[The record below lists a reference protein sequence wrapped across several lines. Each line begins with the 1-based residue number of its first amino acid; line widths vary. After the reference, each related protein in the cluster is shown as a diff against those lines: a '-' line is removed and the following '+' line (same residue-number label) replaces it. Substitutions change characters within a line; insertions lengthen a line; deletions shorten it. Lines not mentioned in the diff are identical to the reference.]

1 MLGNVLSY
9 GLRASVAVALLA
21 LAAQP
26 ARAVTPAAEEFMAIV
41 AKLEPVLCEKRKLRR
56 EILIAQTDSDA
67 KRAAELRARYAALER
82 QPETAKLEQ
91 RLAEL
96 QKRITG
102 ADGRIRDPEDF
113 AAITAQQR
121 EAYARCE

>member
-1 MLGNVLSY
+1 MTRLVF
-9 GLRASVAVALLA
+9 LLVA
-21 LAAQP
+21 LAATP

-56 EILIAQTDSDA
+56 DLLIAQTGHDD
-67 KRAAELRARYAALER
+67 KRVAELRARYADIER
-82 QPETAKLEQ
+82 RPETAKLEE
-91 RLAEL
+91 RLGEL

-102 ADGRIRDPEDF
+102 ADGRIRDPDDF

-121 EAYARCE
+121 EAYARCQ